1 MYLPKITN
9 NQNKNK
15 ATKTLPKLAQPSKS
29 REILET
35 NNIPAFSERRLN
47 AKHRKGILVKTSAT
61 QKATTETVV
70 VDKPRTPVKSV
81 EEALELTT
89 APTEVVEEVV
99 AVSIEEEVSEETVDL
114 ESLTKKQLIEVAK
127 VEKVTYKNLT
137 KAELL
142 EALYIVMA

>member
-1 MYLPKITN
+1 
-9 NQNKNK
+9 
-15 ATKTLPKLAQPSKS
+15 LAQPSKS

-35 NNIPAFSERRLN
+35 NSIPAFSERRLN
-47 AKHRKGILVKTSAT
+47 AKHRKGILVKTPAT
-61 QKATTETVV
+61 QKTTTETVV

-99 AVSIEEEVSEETVDL
+99 EEVVAVETEASEETVDL

>member
-47 AKHRKGILVKTSAT
+47 AKHRKGILVKTT
-61 QKATTETVV
+61 VTPKATTEPVV

-89 APTEVVEEVV
+89 TPTEVVEEVV
-99 AVSIEEEVSEETVDL
+99 AVSIEEEVSEEVLDL

-127 VEKVTYKNLT
+127 KEKVTYKNLT

>member
-1 MYLPKITN
+1 
-9 NQNKNK
+9 
-15 ATKTLPKLAQPSKS
+15 LPKLAQPSKS

-47 AKHRKGILVKTSAT
+47 AKHRKGVLVKTAVT
-61 QKATTETVV
+61 PKATTEPVA

-89 APTEVVEEVV
+89 TPTEVVEEV
-99 AVSIEEEVSEETVDL
+99 AVSIEEEVSEEVLDL

-127 VEKVTYKNLT
+127 KEKVTYKNLT

-142 EALYIVMA
+142 EALIIVMS